1 MTYEQMQAIIT
12 QMLTIQSDLQQS
24 QIRDRVDI
32 ENLIALTAS
41 NARSIEAETN
51 ARHDLDQKLSTL
63 IQILGEFAEA
73 TNTRLTTLKDRS

>member
-51 ARHDLDQKLSTL
+51 ASHDLDQKLSTL
-63 IQILGEFAEA
+63 IQILGEFTEA